1 MNQITR
7 RTLMSTL
14 SCHSVSDVVDFA
26 IQKEEKA
33 IEFYQKCAERAKNP
47 GIREFF
53 NEMVTEEQGH
63 RDMLRKLDSLDLD
76 KVELQ
81 QVENL
86 KISDYLMDVTF
97 SDKITYQDALL
108 LAMKKEEKALA
119 FYSGWKN
126 KCMSEKASKLF
137 QMLENEE
144 EKHKRKLEKL
154 YDEEILGW
162 D

>member
-1 MNQITR
+1 
-7 RTLMSTL
+7 MSTL
-14 SCHSVSDVVDFA
+14 SCHSVNDVVDFA
-26 IQKEEKA
+26 IAKEEKA
-33 IEFYQKCAERAKNP
+33 VEFYRQCADRARNP
-47 GIREFF
+47 GIKEFF
-53 NEMVTEEQGH
+53 REMAAEEQRH
-63 RDMLRKLDSLDLD
+63 RDMLKNLDVLNLDEIKLA
-76 KVELQ
+76 

-86 KISDYLMDVTF
+86 KISDYLVDVTF
-97 SDKITYQDALL
+97 TDDITYQEALII
-108 LAMKKEEKALA
+108 AMKKEEKALA

-137 QMLENEE
+137 QILENEE

>member
-1 MNQITR
+1 
-7 RTLMSTL
+7 MSTL

-33 IEFYQKCAERAKNP
+33 IEFYRKCAERAKNP

-154 YDEEILGW
+154 YEEEILGW

>member
-1 MNQITR
+1 
-7 RTLMSTL
+7 MSTL

>member
-1 MNQITR
+1 
-7 RTLMSTL
+7 MSTL

-26 IQKEEKA
+26 IQKEENA
-33 IEFYQKCAERAKNP
+33 VEFYRKCAERTKNP
-47 GIREFF
+47 GLKEFF
-53 NEMVTEEQGH
+53 KELVTEEQSH
-63 RDMLRKLDSLDLD
+63 RDMLRNLDSLNLD
-76 KVELQ
+76 KIELR

-86 KISDYLMDVTF
+86 KISDYLVDVTF
-97 SDKITYQDALL
+97 SDNITYQDALI

-119 FYSGWKN
+119 FYSSWKD